1 MARQLRLQRR
11 GSGHGDEES
20 GDEDSAE
27 ATPTE
32 ASSQHVGAQRGA
44 IPLGRRGGGGRFEN
58 TGFFGLN
65 VHPFHRIS
73 TYVCMCLWANKPQ
86 AALGFNTCF
95 TNPGEC
101 HGQFWR
107 QHDDGAAARRPRRRD
122 GGRGAAR
129 QEQVEAGPPH
139 LHGKPWLGAGIR
151 TVWGPRV
158 QYSLVR

>member
-11 GSGHGDEES
+11 GSGHGDEDS

-44 IPLGRRGGGGRFEN
+44 IPQGGGGGGGRFEN

-73 TYVCMCLWANKPQ
+73 TYVC
-86 AALGFNTCF
+86 TCASGQ
-95 TNPGEC
+95 TN
-101 HGQFWR
+101 
-107 QHDDGAAARRPRRRD
+107 RRPRLALTRVSRTQGGATDSSGASTTTAQPPD
-122 GGRGAAR
+122 GPDDATAAAELRAKSKWKQDHRTFMANRG
-129 QEQVEAGPPH
+129 
-139 LHGKPWLGAGIR
+139 
-151 TVWGPRV
+151 
-158 QYSLVR
+158 